1 VERSQKGPDTL
12 AEPLSLRRKH
22 PISRQATE
30 GTYAAEAWGGEGGE
44 REGEEEEESGERR
57 GAAASEKQKKDV
69 RLELLDEFAT
79 FSREPQ
85 WLRERLLGAYGLA
98 DAAQHL
104 LYQYKSTCFTSTKV
118 QILTLLSSVGAY
130 AHSDAA
136 LHLCSTS
143 TTPRCTLLY
152 YHY

>member
-22 PISRQATE
+22 AISRQATE
-30 GTYAAEAWGGEGGE
+30 GTDAAEAWGIQ
-44 REGEEEEESGERR
+44 GEEDEEEQESGERR

-85 WLRERLLGAYGLA
+85 WLRERLLGAYGLS

-104 LYQYKSTCFTSTKV
+104 LY
-118 QILTLLSSVGAY
+118 
-130 AHSDAA
+130 
-136 LHLCSTS
+136 
-143 TTPRCTLLY
+143 
-152 YHY
+152 

>member
-1 VERSQKGPDTL
+1 MERSQKGPDTL

-22 PISRQATE
+22 AISRQTTE
-30 GTYAAEAWGGEGGE
+30 GTDAAEAWGGEGGE
-44 REGEEEEESGERR
+44 REVEGEEEEEEESGERR

-85 WLRERLLGAYGLA
+85 WLRERLLGAYALS

-104 LYQYKSTCFTSTKV
+104 LY
-118 QILTLLSSVGAY
+118 
-130 AHSDAA
+130 
-136 LHLCSTS
+136 
-143 TTPRCTLLY
+143 
-152 YHY
+152 